1 MVIFWSYEM
10 KLFVFHCLGPINKIR
25 DTTVL
30 PVTNGTSGR
39 TFNLLNLI
47 KSHLQSAM
55 KQSRLSHLMILSAYK
70 NQLDHLNL
78 TKIAS
83 DFINKNDA
91 RKHIYGKFN

>member
-1 MVIFWSYEM
+1 
-10 KLFVFHCLGPINKIR
+10 
-25 DTTVL
+25 
-30 PVTNGTSGR
+30 
-39 TFNLLNLI
+39 
-47 KSHLQSAM
+47 
-55 KQSRLSHLMILSAYK
+55 MILSAYK